1 MPNLI
6 RRATVCRAIS
16 YVENVETVTR
26 PLDKFGKAVFVL
38 GNFVSK
44 KNSMDQKISE
54 IRREYSYKAL
64 VESEVETDPMKQFN
78 IWWQDALEAKIA
90 EVNAMTVA
98 TASADGMPSAR
109 TMLLKGFSEK
119 GFVFFTNYDS
129 YKGQQLAENP
139 KACLVFFW
147 KELERQVRIT
157 GLIEKTSKEEND
169 AYFQSRP
176 KASQVGAIASP
187 QSQVIESRDWLDER
201 YKSLSDQFEDGAIQR
216 PLHWGGFLVR
226 PVIIEFWQGRPGR
239 LHDRIQY
246 TILNNGAWKME
257 RLAP

>member
-1 MPNLI
+1 MNEKV
-6 RRATVCRAIS
+6 A
-16 YVENVETVTR
+16 
-26 PLDKFGKAVFVL
+26 
-38 GNFVSK
+38 
-44 KNSMDQKISE
+44 E
-54 IRREYSYKAL
+54 IRKEYSHKTL
-64 VESEVETDPMKQFN
+64 VESEIDPDAIKQFN
-78 IWWQDALEAKIA
+78 IWWQDALEAKIT

-98 TASADGMPSAR
+98 TASSDGMPSAR
-109 TMLLKGFSEK
+109 TMLLKGFSDK

-129 YKGQQLAENP
+129 FKGQQLAENP

-157 GLIEKTSKEEND
+157 GIVQKTSAEEND

-176 KASQVGAIASP
+176 KASQVGAASSP
-187 QSQVIESRDWLDER
+187 QSQVIESRQWLDDRYENLMKEFHEKTIER
-201 YKSLSDQFEDGAIQR
+201 PE
-216 PLHWGGFLVR
+216 HWGGFILR

-246 TILNNGAWKME
+246 SISDDGGWKIE